1 MSYLQLSFADQEVSI
16 NRKQTRAEII
26 PIRPE
31 GPRDSFGGSL
41 WERMPLAWE
50 TIQDQPAC

>member
-1 MSYLQLSFADQEVSI
+1 MSSLQMSFADQEVSI

-31 GPRDSFGGSL
+31 GPRESFG
-41 WERMPLAWE
+41 LAWE
-50 TIQDQPAC
+50 TIQDQPPC